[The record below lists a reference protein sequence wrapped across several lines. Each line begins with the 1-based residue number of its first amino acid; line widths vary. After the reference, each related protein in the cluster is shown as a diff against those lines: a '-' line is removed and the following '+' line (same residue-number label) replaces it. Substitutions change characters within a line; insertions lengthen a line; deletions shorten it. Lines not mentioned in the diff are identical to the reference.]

1 MDEIAKMQNIPYHEA
16 YRTLMYAS
24 LGTRPDITYA
34 VQTVLCFTKNPGTA
48 HWEAIK
54 KIFRYLKGAKDLWL
68 SYGGQQKDLVGYVDA
83 DGNMAEDRHAIS
95 GYAFILNG
103 SAISWSTKLQEIISL
118 STTESEYIA
127 TTYASKEALWL
138 RSLISQL
145 FDTILPAT
153 TLFSNNQ
160 LAIMLTKDHARTK
173 YIDIQFH
180 FIRWI
185 VENGSLQLIYC
196 PTEEMV
202 ADTLTKALP
211 SPNVKHFASELGLVS
226 I

>member
-1 MDEIAKMQNIPYHEA
+1 M
-16 YRTLMYAS
+16 
-24 LGTRPDITYA
+24 
-34 VQTVLCFTKNPGTA
+34 

-54 KIFRYLKGAKDLWL
+54 KIFRYLKGTKDLWL

-103 SAISWSTKLQEIISL
+103 GAVSWSTKQQEIISL
-118 STTESEYIA
+118 STTESEYVAA
-127 TTYASKEALWL
+127 TYTSKEALWL
-138 RSLISQL
+138 HSLISQL

-153 TLFSNNQ
+153 TLFSDNQ
-160 LAIMLTKDHARTK
+160 SAIALTKDHQYHVRTK
-173 YIDIQFH
+173 HIDIRFH

-196 PTEEMV
+196 STEEMV
-202 ADTLTKALP
+202 ADTLTKAVP
-211 SPNVKHFASELGLVS
+211 SPKVKHFPNLDSS